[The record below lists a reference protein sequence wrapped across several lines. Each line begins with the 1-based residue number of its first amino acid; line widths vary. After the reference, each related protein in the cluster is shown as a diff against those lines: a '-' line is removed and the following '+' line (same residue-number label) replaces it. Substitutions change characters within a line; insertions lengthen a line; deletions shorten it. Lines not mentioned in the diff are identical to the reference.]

1 MQKKMFRGIITLVI
15 LIIGACVVLLL
26 RDTDTEPT
34 VIYNYTEPARA
45 TKKPIAEKLSKTEK
59 FKDWFEENK
68 ATLVSDESEQVKDN
82 LPDEQKTDKFPDW
95 HSLTPKQQKYIADRF
110 YTQFGL
116 KVPPRGYDYVW
127 KDAWVPE
134 LDENGNPILRRLD
147 EPVIKIRMGIGFA
160 PTKEQ
165 FEKYEQLKLDRW
177 RAEKRDDVAE
187 IDRLTAEIDA
197 LEESAQRMRP
207 LSVGALGTTAE
218 HASKSRRMAKEKFN
232 AALREHGLE
241 HLIRK

>member
-1 MQKKMFRGIITLVI
+1 MRKKMYWGIITLVI
-15 LIIGACVVLLL
+15 LILGAGVV
-26 RDTDTEPT
+26 
-34 VIYNYTEPARA
+34 
-45 TKKPIAEKLSKTEK
+45 
-59 FKDWFEENK
+59 
-68 ATLVSDESEQVKDN
+68 
-82 LPDEQKTDKFPDW
+82 QK
-95 HSLTPKQQKYIADRF
+95 HIADRF

-147 EPVIKIRMGIGFA
+147 EPVIKIRMGVGFA

-165 FEKYEQLKLDRW
+165 FEKYNQLKEERLT
-177 RAEKRDDVAE
+177 KRRNPTEVA
-187 IDRLTAEIDA
+187 RLTAEIEA
-197 LEESAQRMRP
+197 LEASAQRMRP
-207 LSVGALGTTAE
+207 LSVGAGWTTAE
-218 HASKSRRMAKEKFN
+218 QASKSDRMAKEKFN

>member
-1 MQKKMFRGIITLVI
+1 MYWGILTLII
-15 LIIGACVVLLL
+15 LIIGTGVFLLM

-45 TKKPIAEKLSKTEK
+45 TETPIAEKLSKTEK
-59 FKDWFEENK
+59 FKGWFEKNK
-68 ATLVSDESEQVKDN
+68 ATLVSDESEQAKDN
-82 LPDEQKTDKFPDW
+82 IPDGQETDKFPDW
-95 HSLTPKQQKYIADRF
+95 HSLTPEQQKHIADRF

-116 KVPPRGYDYVW
+116 KVPPVGYDYVW

-134 LDENGNPILRRLD
+134 LDENGNPILHRLD

-165 FEKYEQLKLDRW
+165 YEKYNKLNLDRW
-177 RAEKRDDVAE
+177 RAKKRDDAAE
-187 IDRLTAEIDA
+187 VTRLTAEIEA
-197 LEESAQRMRP
+197 LEASAQRMRP
-207 LSVGALGTTAE
+207 LSVSSASIGAE
-218 HASKSRRMAKEKFN
+218 QASKADRMAEEKFN